1 MTNRIFILLLFSS
14 IVLSLQAQENKFR
27 LFGKITDTTNTPI
40 EDANIVVDGKS
51 FGYSNAD
58 GTYEIDIAA
67 GKHSLNIVYFGH
79 QFQEKTIE
87 IKRVEEQN
95 FVLKPNTY
103 NLSEVQIK
111 GKTKVETL
119 RQSAYSVNAID
130 VKNIATEFNNL
141 NDIVGRSSGIH
152 IREEGGVGSDFD
164 LSINGLSGNAV
175 RYFMNGVPLSSMGS
189 QVNLANLP
197 INLIERVEI
206 YKGFVPAQ
214 IGTDALGGVI
224 NIITKDEIKNYLDA
238 SYGVGSFNTHKAD
251 FNAQYKDKK
260 TGIVVRPSLGI
271 NYSDNNYTMK
281 GVKVPD
287 REAQDFYITDAKR
300 FHDAYF
306 SLLGQMAVG
315 VVNKKW
321 ADSFFLTGTYSTIDK
336 ELQTGTTQEIVY
348 GKAKRK
354 NDSYKIGLD
363 YSKKNLFTNNLAAD
377 LSLSYTWDHTQ
388 VIDTAYRK
396 YQWDGSWQATSN
408 NNEIRRREKSLRHE
422 KRPLLVG
429 RANFNYLLTDKHSL
443 NLNYLL
449 DHIHNDKYDD
459 MSTEFEPSNDKVVKQ
474 IVGLSYSQRWWDDRL
489 SNIFFVKDYIYH
501 TKIEQ
506 QDFYWATGVNDQPR
520 SSTKSNVG
528 YGLGSR
534 FHIIKNLSVKA
545 SYENAVRLP
554 LAREVLGNGGEV
566 FPNFKLKPEKSDNI
580 NLGLFGEIDLADKH
594 SLYYETGA
602 FYRKVE
608 DYIRFNGTG
617 GGTAGLSQYEN
628 LSSVLVKGIEGEI
641 RYRYNDLLQLTV
653 NGTYLSEKNRKKYL
667 ENGQISIIYNMKV
680 PNKPN
685 LYSNVELDIKK
696 QNLFGI
702 KDNQLKFKYHLQ
714 YIESYYHSW
723 KDIGQN
729 KLKSVIPTQVI
740 NNITLSYSL
749 QNERYN
755 VSLQCT
761 NIFDR
766 LVYDNL
772 YLQKPGRA
780 FFCKFRIFIN

>member
-14 IVLSLQAQENKFR
+14 IMLSIQGQENKLR
-27 LFGKITDTTNTPI
+27 LFGKITDTANTPI
-40 EDANIVVDGKS
+40 EDANLVLDGKS
-51 FGYSNAD
+51 VGYSDAN
-58 GTYEIDIAA
+58 GTYEIYLSK
-67 GKHSLNIVYFGH
+67 GKHSLNIVYLGH
-79 QFQEKTIE
+79 QFQEKTID
-87 IKRVEEQN
+87 IKREEEQN
-95 FVLKPNTY
+95 FVLTPNTY
-103 NLSEVQIK
+103 NLSEVQVK
-111 GKTKVETL
+111 GKTQTENL

-130 VKNIATEFNNL
+130 VKNLASEFNNL
-141 NDIVGRSSGIH
+141 NAIVSRSSGIH

-175 RYFMNGVPLSSMGS
+175 RYFMNGIPLSSMGS

-197 INLIERVEI
+197 INLIERIEI
-206 YKGFVPAQ
+206 YKGFVPAH

-238 SYGVGSFNTHKAD
+238 SYGTGSFNTHKAD

-260 TGIVVRPSLGI
+260 TGIVIRPSLGV

-281 GVKVPD
+281 GVQIAD
-287 REAQDFYITDAKR
+287 REAQDFYVTDVKR

-306 SLLGQMAVG
+306 SLLGQMEIG
-315 VVNKKW
+315 VVSKKW
-321 ADSFFLTGTYSTIDK
+321 ADSFFFTGTYSTIDK
-336 ELQTGTTQEIVY
+336 ELQTGVTQEIVY

-363 YSKKNLFTNNLAAD
+363 YSKKNLFTNNLSTD

-388 VIDTAYRK
+388 VVDTAYRK
-396 YQWDGSWQATSN
+396 YQWDGTWIPTSN
-408 NNEIRRREKSLRHE
+408 ANEIRRRGKSIRHE

-429 RANFNYLLTDKHSL
+429 RANFNYLLSEQHSF

-449 DHIHNDKYDD
+449 DHTHNDKYDD
-459 MSTEFEPSNDKVVKQ
+459 ISTEFEPSNDKLVKQ
-474 IVGLSYSQRWWDDRL
+474 IVGLSYSQRWWNDRL

-506 QDFYWATGVNDQPR
+506 QDFYWATGINDQPR
-520 SSTKSNVG
+520 SSTKSNIG
-528 YGLGSR
+528 YGVGSR
-534 FHIIKNLSVKA
+534 FHIIKNLSIKA

-554 LAREVLGNGGEV
+554 LAREVLGNGAEV
-566 FPNFKLKPEKSDNI
+566 FPNFNLKPEKSDNI
-580 NLGLFGEIDLADKH
+580 NLGFFGEIDLADNH
-594 SLYYETGA
+594 SLRYETGA

-608 DYIRFNGTG
+608 DYIRYDATG
-617 GGTAGLSQYEN
+617 GGTAGLSQYRN
-628 LSSVLVKGIEGEI
+628 LANVTVKGVEAEI
-641 RYRYNDLLQLTV
+641 RYRYNDLLQLIA
-653 NGTYLSEKNRKKYL
+653 NCTYLDERNKDKYQN
-667 ENGQISIIYNMKV
+667 NGQISITYNNKV
-680 PNKPN
+680 PNKPSF
-685 LYSNVELDIKK
+685 YSNIELDLKK

-723 KDIGQN
+723 KGVGAD
-729 KLKSVIPTQVI
+729 KFKPVIPTQVI
-740 NNITLSYSL
+740 NNVTLSYSL

-761 NIFDR
+761 NIFNR

-772 YLQKPGRA
+772 FLQKPGRA